1 MNVTNLAGNRV
12 FDFSKL
18 NEMMCFIQNER
29 QSEIRDE
36 VVNMLT
42 QIQSQQLIEIKG
54 IHLQKNDLILDLKK
68 KQLYEVDYVS
78 HYDATGL
85 DGDDN
90 TIMVSYIGED
100 DSDNFNIDANVIILI
115 DKVDLLKRKMDND
128 ILKEMFNE

>member
-1 MNVTNLAGNRV
+1 MNATNLAGKRV

-18 NEMMCFIQNER
+18 NELMCFIQNER

-85 DGDDN
+85 DGDNN

-115 DKVDLLKRKMDND
+115 DKADLLKRKIDND